1 MTNFCGGIDKYRLQ
15 EMDLSKAAYVVY
27 DPTYE
32 SEWTTAISSVLG
44 EHYEKIATHQ
54 LIGIFLVVFA
64 NKTLVP
70 AISRVQ
76 KSHLPTGHFSLLG
89 NKGGTA
95 IRLNCYDS
103 TICFLNVHLYHVA
116 EATKRRTGDVRRI
129 LRELVFEGA
138 DKIRTHDHVFLFGDL
153 NYRVSCAIAGD
164 SD

>member
-1 MTNFCGGIDKYRLQ
+1 
-15 EMDLSKAAYVVY
+15 VVY

-44 EHYEKIATHQ
+44 EHYEKIASHQ

-64 NKTLVP
+64 NKALVP
-70 AISRVQ
+70 AISGVQ
-76 KSHLPTGHFSLLG
+76 TSHLPTGHFSLLG

-95 IRLNCYDS
+95 IRLKCYDS

-116 EATKRRTGDVRRI
+116 DATTRRTGDLRRI
-129 LRELVFEGA
+129 LRELVFDGA

-153 NYRVSCAIAGD
+153 NYRVWYHYTARLI
-164 SD
+164 